1 MKSVAPPGLIFGKTS
16 ERRSLSDNPVLR
28 DIRTSLYSTGRA
40 TFSWGKAKGDV
51 NQLKSVKSG
60 APIKAEKVG

>member
-1 MKSVAPPGLIFGKTS
+1 MS

-28 DIRTSLYSTGRA
+28 DIRTSLYSTSRA

-51 NQLKSVKSG
+51 KQLKAVKSG
-60 APIKAEKVG
+60 AAIKVEKVG